1 MHNKYHSEK
10 STSYKPNGTQFAIR
24 YGTGSL
30 TGYLSQDTV
39 NIAGIEISN
48 QTFGEA
54 ISQPGVTFIA
64 AKFDVNKNKNIFY
77 LFKKNISLLIKGI
90 LGMGYK
96 KLTVDGSETVFNNLF
111 NQNSLERRVFSFWLN
126 RNMSD
131 DRPGGQLFL
140 GGSDPNYYTGDFTYL
155 NVTRKAYWQFKLD
168 GWFHVWITF
177 AFKLMLIE

>member
-54 ISQPGVTFIA
+54 ISQPGVTFVA
-64 AKFDVNKNKNIFY
+64 AKFDVNKDKHIYFDKIKKIF
-77 LFKKNISLLIKGI
+77 L
-90 LGMGYK
+90 
-96 KLTVDGSETVFNNLF
+96 
-111 NQNSLERRVFSFWLN
+111 
-126 RNMSD
+126 
-131 DRPGGQLFL
+131 
-140 GGSDPNYYTGDFTYL
+140 
-155 NVTRKAYWQFKLD
+155 A
-168 GWFHVWITF
+168 
-177 AFKLMLIE
+177 